1 MPTPALHRRLLAEAI
16 GTALLTFFAAGAVVA
31 ALNVVAE
38 LDYAGLGMVAIA
50 TAFGIA
56 VAVYAVATTSGA
68 HINPAVTI
76 GLAVVRRFPAT
87 EVVPYIVAQLV
98 GAVGGAFLLV
108 LIFGEAEAVDTAA
121 VGLTFVSDGTSQGQ
135 ALVAEAVA
143 TFVLV
148 LVVMSLAVDRRA
160 AAGFAGLM
168 IGLAIGAGILLIG
181 PLTGGSLNPARTFG
195 PLLASSVFDGD
206 TNWDDLWV
214 YVVGPV
220 AGGALAA
227 LVYIFVARPGD
238 AEPAPREV
246 PGRQPEPPS
255 RQP

>member
-1 MPTPALHRRLLAEAI
+1 MPTPALPRRLVAEAI
-16 GTALLTFFAAGAVVA
+16 GTALLAFFAAGAVVA
-31 ALNVVAE
+31 ALNVGAE
-38 LDYAGLGMVAIA
+38 DYAGLGMIALA

-56 VAVYAVATTSGA
+56 VAVYAFAATSGA
-68 HINPAVTI
+68 HLNPAVTI
-76 GLAVVRRFPAT
+76 GLAVVRRFPLA
-87 EVVPYIVAQLV
+87 EAAPYVVAQLV
-98 GAVGGAFLLV
+98 GGIGGAFLLV
-108 LIFGEAEAVDTAA
+108 AIFGETEAVDNAA
-121 VGLTFVSDGTSQGQ
+121 VGLTFVSDGTSQVQ

-148 LVVMSLAVDRRA
+148 LAVMSLAVDRRA

-181 PLTGGSLNPARTFG
+181 PLTGGSLNPARTLG
-195 PLLASSVFDGD
+195 PLIASGVFDGD

-227 LVYIFVARPGD
+227 LVYVFVARPDD
-238 AEPAPREV
+238 AEAGPREV